1 MRGCTFTPPTASAL
15 EQAPDQVRDRLKAVQ
30 CVDLSVYDEVTKSK
44 IEELEEERRL
54 ARKDSYNLAKVFEIQ
69 EQIADVRSTKRK
81 VLFKGDLSDIVAYFE
96 RVESINME
104 GQRLIRG

>member
-1 MRGCTFTPPTASAL
+1 MRGCTLTPPTASAL

-54 ARKDSYNLAKVFEIQ
+54 ASKEGNNPARVREIRK
-69 EQIADVRSTKRK
+69 QIYDVRSTKSK
-81 VLFKGDLSDIVAYFE
+81 VLFEGELGDIVIWFE
-96 RVESINME
+96 RIESVNME
-104 GQRLIRG
+104 DQRLIRG

>member
-1 MRGCTFTPPTASAL
+1 MRGCTLTPPTASAL

-44 IEELEEERRL
+44 IEELEEELRL
-54 ARKDSYNLAKVFEIQ
+54 ARKDSNNRARVREIQ
-69 EQIADVRSTKRK
+69 AQFADVVSTKRK
-81 VLFKGDLSDIVAYFE
+81 VLFEGDLSDIVTWFE
-96 RVESINME
+96 RTESVNME